1 MMSIIGTQQ
10 VQSITNPS
18 QMASLKSD
26 EIFPNLNKLEMCCL
40 YEALKNE
47 SGRWCS
53 IIDSESASCEDYE
66 YEMIKLDSLIDFFE
80 QKIKSDTAPNEISF
94 DQKQTELLIEAIDNE
109 YNSYIK
115 EKSLEKKESDE
126 KECVVIEQTR
136 TKLREVAICTYGPR
150 ILELAHYKSDI

>member
-1 MMSIIGTQQ
+1 M
-10 VQSITNPS
+10 P
-18 QMASLKSD
+18 
-26 EIFPNLNKLEMCCL
+26 KLGEFCW
-40 YEALKNE
+40 
-47 SGRWCS
+47 RVW
-53 IIDSESASCEDYE
+53 
-66 YEMIKLDSLIDFFE
+66 
-80 QKIKSDTAPNEISF
+80 IS
-94 DQKQTELLIEAIDNE
+94 ELLIEAIDNE